1 MEHQKQLT
9 VEFTGSISRQVTEN
23 GVVKKYFRNNFVVEG
38 KVYSISSP
46 DNLGGLAGVV
56 MFVKAGSE
64 KPGGGTVTQDA
75 FTLVDVTSIQTLKN
89 KIERKLL
96 EAQAATI

>member
-1 MEHQKQLT
+1 MNHQEQVK

-23 GVVKKYFRNNFVVEG
+23 GTVKKYFRNNFVVNG
-38 KVYSISSP
+38 KVHSISSP
-46 DNLGGLAGVV
+46 DDLGGLEGVV

-75 FTLVDVTSIQTLKN
+75 FTLVDVTSLQALRN
-89 KIERKLL
+89 KIERKALQ
-96 EAQAATI
+96 AQAAAI